1 MGGTVLQLRGCS
13 PLALAAP
20 TALVGVPQGYRVRSP
35 PSLLQAGAGGAAGAV
50 VAHLCNIWAQL
61 EAQLA
66 RGEAEQEERMR
77 GGLGHSWE
85 ASGTAGA
92 HVAHLGACGV
102 QPEAHLWHIWG
113 HDWMRPGT
121 HLGNIW
127 ACAPHL
133 AVTLLSRCWRLHG
146 PRSALRCVRANKSPT
161 TSGLV
166 LLLLFF
172 FSHDI

>member
-1 MGGTVLQLRGCS
+1 
-13 PLALAAP
+13 
-20 TALVGVPQGYRVRSP
+20 
-35 PSLLQAGAGGAAGAV
+35 
-50 VAHLCNIWAQL
+50 
-61 EAQLA
+61 
-66 RGEAEQEERMR
+66 MR

-92 HVAHLGACGV
+92 HVAHLGARGV

-113 HDWMRPGT
+113 HEWMRPGT

-133 AVTLLSRCWRLHG
+133 AVTLLSRCWWLHG

-172 FSHDI
+172 FVFFFPMIFKYLFRFKNTFHGNNDFMLTKIPNM